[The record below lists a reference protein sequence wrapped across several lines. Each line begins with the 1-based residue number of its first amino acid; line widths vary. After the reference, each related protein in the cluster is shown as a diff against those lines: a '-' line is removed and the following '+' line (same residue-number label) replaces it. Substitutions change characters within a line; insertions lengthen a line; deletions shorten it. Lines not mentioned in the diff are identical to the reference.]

1 MSILK
6 VITALVVA
14 WLLAKVWRRQHR
26 HELGGGEAVLWSVLW
41 VAVLSAA
48 WFPHVTDVVAR
59 SVGVGRGA
67 DLLIFASIVALFVLV
82 SWLLARVE
90 RVEREITEIVRH
102 EALRTGELGI
112 KNKES
117 GERINSAGPTP

>member
-1 MSILK
+1 MLK
-6 VITALVVA
+6 IITTLVVG
-14 WLLAKVWRRQHR
+14 WLLVKVWRRQYR

-41 VAVLSAA
+41 VGVLSAA
-48 WFPHVTDVVAR
+48 WFPHATDVVAR
-59 SVGVGRGA
+59 WVGVGRGA
-67 DLLIFASIVALFVLV
+67 DLLIFTSIVALFVLV

-102 EALRTGELGI
+102 EALRRGELGM

-117 GERINSAGPTP
+117 GDRIDPAGPTP